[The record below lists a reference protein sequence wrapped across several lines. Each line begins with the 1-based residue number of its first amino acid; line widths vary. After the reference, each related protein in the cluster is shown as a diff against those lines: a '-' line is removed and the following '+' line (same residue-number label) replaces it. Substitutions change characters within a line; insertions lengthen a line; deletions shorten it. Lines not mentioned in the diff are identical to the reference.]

1 MNKSQQYDIFISY
14 RREGGYDTAQL
25 LYDRLT
31 QMGYRVSF
39 DLETLRGGKF
49 NTQLYRR
56 IEQCSDVLV
65 VMSRDSLNLRENQ
78 EDDWFRLEIA
88 HALKHKKNIVPV
100 FLRDFKFPQKGDLPS
115 DIYDLVDFQGVTP
128 VFLRDFTFPQKGDL
142 PSDISNLVDFQGVTA
157 SQEHFDN
164 VLKWICNR
172 LIAKPQPYYGKIR
185 GLVAAIRAWVAPHK
199 AIGGMTQD
207 EDRPVVKH
215 RIGNSEVK
223 VLVGDICK
231 SKCEVI
237 VSSDDSRLS
246 QGGGVSYMIAS
257 AGGDDIQRHIK
268 NLVPVDLGDV
278 AVTTAGNLQQKYIFH
293 AVTIDLEKSRIIDEA
308 LHDFIVRDSVRR
320 CFQLVSMLKL
330 SSIAFPVI
338 GAGTARIPVE
348 RACRRMAEM
357 FVEELGKTNRGL
369 SIELWLFDEAM
380 DIADSILDDVVKSGT
395 KYVGQ
400 PFSMPMDNKQNVSET
415 QSSTSVMSHG
425 PYSEC
430 PDDGSSRE
438 VFVCYS
444 RKDAK
449 MSDWVCGVLRSA
461 GITYWRDVDGIYSGQ
476 NFKGVIVRAIRAS
489 HTVFFL
495 SSKSSN
501 ASENVIGE
509 VGAALHFGKHVVPI
523 KLDATEYHDNLLLDM
538 LNLDN
543 IDVVYLGMERA
554 ADKMCKVALLNR
566 ANSGVRENLQD

>member
-1 MNKSQQYDIFISY
+1 MNKSQQCDIFISY
-14 RREGGYDTAQL
+14 RCEGGYDTAQL

-31 QMGYRVSF
+31 QMRYRVSL
-39 DLETLRGGKF
+39 DMETLRGGKF
-49 NTQLYRR
+49 DTQLYKC
-56 IEQCSDVLV
+56 IEQCTDVIV
-65 VMSRDSLNLRENQ
+65 IMSRDSLNLRENP
-78 EDDWFRLEIA
+78 EDDWFRREIV
-88 HALKHKKNIVPV
+88 HFLKHKKNIVP
-100 FLRDFKFPQKGDLPS
+100 L
-115 DIYDLVDFQGVTP
+115 
-128 VFLRDFTFPQKGDL
+128 FLRDFTFSQKGELPPDIADL
-142 PSDISNLVDFQGVTA
+142 VGYQGVTA
-157 SQEHFDN
+157 AQEHFDN
-164 VLKWICNR
+164 VLKRICNR
-172 LIAKPQPYYGKIR
+172 LIAKPQPYFGKIR
-185 GLVAAIRAWVAPHK
+185 RFVAVIRAWVAPHK
-199 AIGGMTQD
+199 AIGGMMQD
-207 EDRPVVKH
+207 EDRPVVTYKTH

-237 VSSDDSRLS
+237 VSSDDSRLT
-246 QGGGVSYMIAS
+246 QGGGVSYMIAHS
-257 AGGDDIQRHIK
+257 GGDDIQRHIK
-268 NLVPVDLGDV
+268 NLAPVDLGDV

-293 AVTIDLEKSRIIDEA
+293 AVTIDLEKSRIVDEA
-308 LHDFIVRDSVRR
+308 LQDFIVRNSVRR

-338 GAGTARIPVE
+338 GAGAAGIPIE

-415 QSSTSVMSHG
+415 QSSTSVMSHE